1 MERGLDRRFAACLV
15 AVLAGLTVPFA
26 FRAVGF
32 ALPAGCSLWFAAS
45 VGRAAK
51 AVDSNVLLFVLG
63 VLLAPLLSLVPIP
76 LLSPILLAS
85 PLSLKFFLSSQLRS
99 KIHAGTFEP

>member
-1 MERGLDRRFAACLV
+1 MEKGLDRSFAACIVALV
-15 AVLAGLTVPFA
+15 AVVAAPLALQI
-26 FRAVGF
+26 VGSV
-32 ALPAGCSLWFAAS
+32 LLVGCYLWFAAS

-51 AVDSNVLLFVLG
+51 AVDSNVLLFVLW
-63 VLLAPLLSLVPIP
+63 VLLAPLLSLIPIP
-76 LLSPILLAS
+76 IVSPILLAS